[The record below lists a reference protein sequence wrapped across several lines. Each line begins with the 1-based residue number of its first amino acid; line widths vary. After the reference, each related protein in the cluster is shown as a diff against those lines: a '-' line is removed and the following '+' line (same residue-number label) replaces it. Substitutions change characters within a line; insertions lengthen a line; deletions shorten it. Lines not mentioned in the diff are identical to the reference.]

1 MVSTVTCI
9 SSQHDSCTKGGIL
22 RKKGEVER
30 DRGRR
35 ESILYCLELL
45 SFFPDRFKESEQF
58 PLLVRGVFKSHCK
71 KNIQK

>member
-1 MVSTVTCI
+1 M
-9 SSQHDSCTKGGIL
+9 